1 LGLLY
6 FNTASITTMK
16 FRSLLLYLLVAL
28 CLSTPFVAF
37 VQAQAPAKASSADVL
52 HKLQKLNVLGTVL
65 YVAAHPDDENTRLIT
80 YLSNEKLYNT
90 GYLSVTRGDGG
101 QNLIGPEISQNL
113 GIIRTQELLQARR
126 TDGGVQFFTRA
137 NDFGFSKNAEETFRI
152 WDKEQVLADMVW
164 VIRKFRPD
172 VMITRFPPDERAGHG
187 QHTASAVLAEEAFTA
202 AADPKRFPDQLKYV
216 EVWQPKRLL
225 WNTGVWS
232 FGSQAEFDK
241 YVDKLLKVD
250 VGGYSPLLGES
261 YGEIAAASRS
271 MHKSQGFGA
280 SAARGTSIEY
290 LQHTKG
296 DRADKE
302 LLEDVTTNWARVK
315 GGEKI
320 EKLIRKAIDNYNPTN
335 PAAIVPALLAARKEL
350 QKLPDTHWKKLKTEA
365 INEVIQDAMGLYLE
379 VTASD
384 YAATPGQPV
393 AFNIEAINRSATP
406 VTIKSINYTFA
417 AKDTTLQNQLSA
429 NEPLKYSTTIKL
441 PATIAY
447 SQPYWLRKQGSLGMF
462 AVDGLENVGKPE
474 NDAAAQVTFN
484 LTVAGEPLA
493 VTVPVAYKRTDPVE
507 GEVYRPFIV
516 TPPVFVNITE
526 GVYMFADQEPKQVN
540 VRVKAGKANVSGKVV
555 LDLPKGWKAEPAS
568 MAFNL
573 QVKGAEQNVGFV
585 VTPPKGQHETELKA
599 VATIDG
605 KNYSQSLNEI
615 SYNHIPAQTTFPE
628 ATAKIV
634 KLDLKKDGQKIGYV
648 MGAGDDI
655 PTSLRQ
661 IGYDVTML
669 RDSDMRLNYL
679 QQFDAIIL
687 GVRAYNTVDRLKHH
701 QPTLLEYVKNG
712 GNLIVQYNTNHA
724 LVMPNVGPYP
734 LKLSRDRVTVEEA
747 EVRFLKPSH
756 DVLNTPNKITKKDFE
771 GWVQERGLYFP
782 NEWSPEYEAILSSND
797 PGEPARDG
805 GLLVAKYGK
814 GNYIYTGY
822 SWFRELPAGV
832 PGAYRLFV
840 NLISLGKN
848 NSSGNAA
855 KSSIK

>member
-1 LGLLY
+1 
-6 FNTASITTMK
+6 MK
-16 FRSLLLYLLVAL
+16 FRSIVF
-28 CLSTPFVAF
+28 CLFVAF
-37 VQAQAPAKASSADVL
+37 NILSFVASEVQAQAPQRTSSADIL
-52 HKLQKLNVLGTVL
+52 HQLKKLNVLGTVL

-80 YLSNEKLYNT
+80 HLANEKLYNT

-101 QNLIGPEISQNL
+101 QNLIGPEISKDL

-137 NDFGFSKNAEETFRI
+137 NDFGYSKNADETFNI
-152 WDKEQVLADMVW
+152 WNKEQVLSDMVW

-187 QHTASAVLAEEAFTA
+187 QHTASAVLAAEAFIA
-202 AADPKRFPDQLKYV
+202 AGDPKRFPEQLKYV

-250 VGGYSPLLGES
+250 VGGYNPLLGQS

-280 SAARGTSIEY
+280 SASRGTSIEY
-290 LQHTKG
+290 LQHTLG
-296 DRADKE
+296 DKAEKE
-302 LLEDVTTNWARVK
+302 LLEGINTTWARVK
-315 GGEKI
+315 GGDKV
-320 EKLIRKAIDNYNPTN
+320 EKLIQKAIDTYKPTE
-335 PAAIVPALLAARKEL
+335 PATIVPTLLAARKEL
-350 QKLPDTHWKKLKTEA
+350 QKLPDSHWKQVKTDA
-365 INEVIQDAMGLYLE
+365 INEVIQDALGLYLE
-379 VTASD
+379 VAASD
-384 YAATPGQPV
+384 FSAAPGQPV
-393 AFNIEAINRSATP
+393 AFNIEAINRSAMP
-406 VTIKSINYTFA
+406 VTIKSINYSFA
-417 AKDTTLQNQLSA
+417 KQDTTLQKALSP
-429 NEPLKYSTTIKL
+429 NEPVKYSTTIKL
-441 PATIAY
+441 PADMAY
-447 SQPYWLRKQGSLGMF
+447 SQPYWLRKAGSLGMF
-462 AVDGLENVGKPE
+462 AVEGFENIGKPE
-474 NDAAAQVTFN
+474 NDPAAEVTFN
-484 LTVAGEPLA
+484 LTIAGEPLQ
-493 VTVPVAYKRTDPVE
+493 VKVPVVYKRTDPVE

-516 TPPVFVNITE
+516 TPPVFVNVAE
-526 GVYMFADQEPKQVN
+526 GVYMFADQQPKQVN
-540 VRVKAGKANVSGKVV
+540 VRVKAGKANVAGNVS
-555 LDLPKGWKAEPAS
+555 LNLPKGWKAEPS
-568 MAFNL
+568 TIAFNL
-573 QVKGAEQNVGFV
+573 QAKGAEQNVSFI
-585 VTPPKGQHETELKA
+585 VTPPKGQHEAELKA

-605 KNYSQSLNEI
+605 QNYRQSLNEI
-615 SYNHIPAQTTFPE
+615 NYSHIPAQTTFPE

-634 KLDLKKDGQKIGYV
+634 KLDLKKNGEKIGYV

-661 IGYDVTML
+661 IGYDVTIL

-687 GVRAYNTVDRLKHH
+687 GVRAYNTIDRLKFH

-747 EVRFLKPSH
+747 EVRFLKPNH
-756 DVLNTPNKITKKDFE
+756 PVLNTPNKITKKDFE

-782 NEWSPEYEAILSSND
+782 NEWSNEYEAILSSND

-840 NLISLGKN
+840 NLISLGKHDG
-848 NSSGNAA
+848 SGNAS

>member
-1 LGLLY
+1 MKLYSFKYKLLL
-6 FNTASITTMK
+6 AL
-16 FRSLLLYLLVAL
+16 SLLL
-28 CLSTPFVAF
+28 LSGPV
-37 VQAQAPAKASSADVL
+37 VQAQAPEKASSSDIL
-52 HKLQKLNVLGTVL
+52 HQLKKLNVLGSVL
-65 YVAAHPDDENTRLIT
+65 YIAAHPDDENTRLIT
-80 YLSNEKLYNT
+80 HLGNEKLYNT
-90 GYLSVTRGDGG
+90 GYLSITRGDGG
-101 QNLIGPEISQNL
+101 QNLVGPEIREEL

-137 NDFGFSKNAEETFRI
+137 NDFGYSKNADETFNI

-187 QHTASAVLAEEAFTA
+187 QHTASAILAEEAFTA
-202 AADPKRFPDQLKYV
+202 AADPKRFPEQLKYV

-241 YVDKLLKVD
+241 YVDKLLQVD
-250 VGGYSPLLGES
+250 VGGYNPLLGES

-280 SAARGTSIEY
+280 TSSRGTSIEY

-296 DRADKE
+296 DKADKE
-302 LLEDVTTNWARVK
+302 LLEGIATNWSRVK
-315 GGEKI
+315 GGDKV
-320 EKLIRKAIDNYNPTN
+320 EKLIQKAIDTYKPTE
-335 PAAIVPALLAARKEL
+335 PAAIVPTLLAARKEL
-350 QKLPDTHWKKLKTEA
+350 QKLPDNHWKKLKTDA
-365 INEVIQDAMGLYLE
+365 INEVIQDALGLYLE

-384 YAATPGQPV
+384 YSAAPGQPV
-393 AFNIEAINRSATP
+393 QFNIEAINRSATS
-406 VTIKSINYTFA
+406 VTINSINYKFA
-417 AKDTTLQNQLSA
+417 TNDTTLQNKLAPNQ
-429 NEPLKYSTTIKL
+429 PIKYSTTIKL
-441 PATIAY
+441 PATMAY
-447 SQPYWLRKQGSLGMF
+447 SQPYWLRKPGTLGMF
-462 AVDGLENVGKPE
+462 AVDGFDNVGKPE
-474 NDAAAQVTFN
+474 NDPAAEVAFN
-484 LTVAGEPLA
+484 LAVAGEPLQI
-493 VTVPVAYKRTDPVE
+493 TVPVVYKRTDPVE

-516 TPPVFVNITE
+516 TPPVFVNVAE

-540 VRVKAGKANVSGKVV
+540 VRVKAGRANTSGKVA

-568 MAFNL
+568 IDFNL
-573 QVKGAEQNVGFV
+573 AAKGAEQNVAFI
-585 VTPPKGQHETELKA
+585 VTPPKGQHEAELNA

-615 SYNHIPAQTTFPE
+615 NYSHIPAQITFPE
-628 ATAKIV
+628 AKAKIV
-634 KLDLKKDGQKIGYV
+634 KLDLKKNGEKIGYI

-669 RDSDMRLNYL
+669 RDGDMRLSYL

-701 QPTLLEYVKNG
+701 QSTLMEYVKNG

-724 LVMPNVGPYP
+724 LVLPNVGPYP

-747 EVRFLKPSH
+747 EVRLLKPSH
-756 DVLNTPNKITKKDFE
+756 PVLNMPNKITKKDFE

-840 NLISLGKN
+840 NLISLGRNKD
-848 NSSGNAA
+848 SGNAA

>member
-1 LGLLY
+1 
-6 FNTASITTMK
+6 MK
-16 FRSLLLYLLVAL
+16 IRSYLLYLLLGISITVCFAAPL
-28 CLSTPFVAF
+28 
-37 VQAQAPAKASSADVL
+37 QAQAPARASSADVL
-52 HKLQKLNVLGTVL
+52 HKLQKLNVLGSVL
-65 YVAAHPDDENTRLIT
+65 YIAAHPDDENTRLIT

-101 QNLIGPEISQNL
+101 QNLIGPEISKDL

-137 NDFGFSKNAEETFRI
+137 NDFGFSKNAAETFTI
-152 WDKEQVLADMVW
+152 WDKEQVLGDMVW

-202 AADPKRFPDQLKYV
+202 AADPKRFPEQLKYV

-232 FGSQAEFDK
+232 FGSQTEFDK
-241 YVDKLLKVD
+241 YVDELLKVD
-250 VGGYSPLLGES
+250 VGGYNPLLGES

-296 DRADKE
+296 TKADKE
-302 LLEDVTTNWARVK
+302 LLEGINATWSRVK
-315 GGEKI
+315 GGDKV
-320 EKLIRKAIDNYNPTN
+320 EKLIQKAIDSYKPTE
-335 PAAIVPALLAARKEL
+335 PATIVPTLLAARKEL
-350 QKLPDTHWKKLKTEA
+350 QKLPDSNWKNLKTEA
-365 INEVIQDAMGLYLE
+365 INEVIQDALGLYLE
-379 VTASD
+379 VAATD

-406 VTIKSINYTFA
+406 VTIKSINYSFA
-417 AKDTTLQNQLSA
+417 KKDTTLQSKLA
-429 NEPLKYSTTIKL
+429 PNELLKYSTTIPL
-441 PATIAY
+441 PTTIAY
-447 SQPYWLRKQGSLGMF
+447 SQPYWLQKPGTLGMF
-462 AVDGLENVGKPE
+462 AVSGFENIGKPE
-474 NDAAAQVTFN
+474 NDAAAKVTFN
-484 LTVAGEPLA
+484 LTIAGEPLA
-493 VTVPVAYKRTDPVE
+493 VTVPVVYKRTDPVA

-526 GVYMFADQEPKQVN
+526 GVYMFADQQPKQIS
-540 VRVKAGKANVSGKVV
+540 VRVKAGKANIAGKVT
-555 LDLPKGWKAEPAS
+555 LQLPKGWKAEPATIDFS
-568 MAFNL
+568 L
-573 QVKGAEQNVGFV
+573 QAKGAEQNAVFT
-585 VTPPKGQHETELKA
+585 VTPPKGQSEAELKA

-615 SYNHIPAQTTFPE
+615 NYSHIPAQTTFPD

-634 KLDLKKDGQKIGYV
+634 KLDLKKNGEKIGYL

-661 IGYDVTML
+661 IGYDVTLL
-669 RDSDMRLNYL
+669 RDSDMRLSYL

-701 QPTLLEYVKNG
+701 QSTLLEYVKDG

-734 LKLSRDRVTVEEA
+734 LKLSRDRVTVEDA
-747 EVRFLKPSH
+747 EVRFLKPNH
-756 DVLNTPNKITKKDFE
+756 PVLNEPNKITQKDFE

-797 PGEPARDG
+797 PGEPARNG

-840 NLISLGKN
+840 NLISLGKHDG
-848 NSSGNAA
+848 SGNAS
-855 KSSIK
+855 KSSMK

>member
-1 LGLLY
+1 MIS
-6 FNTASITTMK
+6 FCK
-16 FRSLLLYLLVAL
+16 KVRLLLAFAVA
-28 CLSTPFVAF
+28 VAILPNAF
-37 VQAQAPAKASSADVL
+37 AQAPASVSSAEVL
-52 HKLQKLNVLGTVL
+52 HKLKKLNVLGSVL
-65 YVAAHPDDENTRLIT
+65 YIAAHPDDENTRLIT
-80 YLSNEKLYNT
+80 HLSNEKLYNT
-90 GYLSVTRGDGG
+90 GYLSITRGDGG
-101 QNLIGPEISQNL
+101 QNLIGPEIREEL

-137 NDFGFSKNAEETFRI
+137 NDFGYSKNADETFNI

-187 QHTASAVLAEEAFTA
+187 QHTASAILAEEAFTA
-202 AADPKRFPDQLKYV
+202 AADPKRFPEQLKYV

-250 VGGYSPLLGES
+250 VGGYNPLLGKS

-280 SAARGTSIEY
+280 SASRGTSLEY
-290 LQHTKG
+290 LQHTLG
-296 DRADKE
+296 DKTDKD
-302 LLEDVTTNWARVK
+302 LLEGVNTTWARVK
-315 GGEKI
+315 GGDKV
-320 EKLIRKAIDNYNPTN
+320 EKLIQKAIDNYKPTE
-335 PAAIVPALLAARKEL
+335 PATIVPALLAARKEL
-350 QKLPDTHWKKLKTEA
+350 QKLPDSYWKNLKTEA
-365 INEVIQDAMGLYLE
+365 INELIQDATGLYLE
-379 VTASD
+379 IAASD
-384 YAATPGQPV
+384 FSAAPGQSL

-406 VTIKSINYTFA
+406 VTINAINYSFA
-417 AKDTTLQNQLSA
+417 KKDTTLQRQLPH
-429 NEPLKYSTTIKL
+429 NDPVKYSTTIKL
-441 PATIAY
+441 PATMAY
-447 SQPYWLRKQGSLGMF
+447 AQPYWLRKPGTLGMF
-462 AVDGLENVGKPE
+462 AVDGFEDIGKPE
-474 NDAAAQVTFN
+474 NDPAAQVTFS
-484 LTVAGEPLA
+484 LTIAGEPLQ
-493 VTVPVAYKRTDPVE
+493 VTVPVVYKRTDPVD

-516 TPPVFVNITE
+516 TPPVFVNVAE

-540 VRVKAGKANVSGKVV
+540 VRVKAGKANVAGNVR
-555 LDLPKGWKAEPAS
+555 LNLPKGWKAEPATI
-568 MAFNL
+568 AFNL
-573 QVKGAEQNVGFV
+573 QTKGAEQNVAFI
-585 VTPPKGQHETELKA
+585 VTPPKGQHETQLQA

-605 KNYSQSLNEI
+605 KNYSYSLDEI
-615 SYNHIPAQTTFPE
+615 NYSHIPAQTTFPD

-634 KLDLKKDGQKIGYV
+634 KLDLKKNGEKIGYI

-687 GVRAYNTVDRLKHH
+687 GVRAYNTIDRLKHH

-724 LVMPNVGPYP
+724 LVLPNVGPYP

-747 EVRFLKPSH
+747 EVRFLKPNH
-756 DVLNTPNKITKKDFE
+756 PVLNTPNKITNKDFE

-840 NLISLGKN
+840 NLISLGSHN
-848 NSSGNAA
+848 GTGNAA
-855 KSSIK
+855 KSSMK